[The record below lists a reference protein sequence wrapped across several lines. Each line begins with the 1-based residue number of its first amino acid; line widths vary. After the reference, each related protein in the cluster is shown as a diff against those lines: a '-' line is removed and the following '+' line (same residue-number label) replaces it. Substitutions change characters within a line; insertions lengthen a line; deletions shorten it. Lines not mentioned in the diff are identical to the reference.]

1 MLQEL
6 ETQLVNHI
14 KKMSHLGYGYTRTEV
29 ATLATDYAVEL
40 GLKGKDGKPLSL
52 QWFRNFMDRWP
63 ELKTQRPRALA
74 LSRAKSTS

>member
-1 MLQEL
+1 
-6 ETQLVNHI
+6 
-14 KKMSHLGYGYTRTEV
+14 MSHLGYGYTRTEV

-63 ELKTQRPRALA
+63 ELKMQYIIL
-74 LSRAKSTS
+74 LYSI